1 MQSNEARQLCNNYR
15 GQVVRIYDKSGKE
28 HYGRI
33 TKVTD
38 DQVWI
43 EPIDQQRQNSNYSNN
58 RSSNRSRNDFNRERS
73 NRNYSNRDYSN
84 RNYSNRN
91 SSDRDYSNRNYS
103 NRDYS
108 NRNYRQDQRY
118 NNNFRE
124 RDNFRCGFFGCGF
137 GVSIAIGFIA
147 GIALAALFF
156 F

>member
-15 GQVVRIYDKSGKE
+15 GQVVRIYDKSGNE

-33 TKVTD
+33 SKVTD
-38 DQVWI
+38 ERVWI

-58 RSSNRSRNDFNRERS
+58 RSSNRNRNDFNRERS

-84 RNYSNRN
+84 RNSSN
-91 SSDRDYSNRNYS
+91 RDYSNRNYS

-124 RDNFRCGFFGCGF
+124 RDNFGCGFFGCGF

>member
-15 GQVVRIYDKSGKE
+15 GQVVRIYDKSGNE

-33 TKVTD
+33 SKVTD
-38 DQVWI
+38 ERVWI
-43 EPIDQQRQNSNYSNN
+43 EPIDQHRQNSNYSNK
-58 RSSNRSRNDFNRERS
+58 RSSNSSNRNRNDSYRERS

-84 RNYSNRN
+84 RNNF
-91 SSDRDYSNRNYS
+91 

-108 NRNYRQDQRY
+108 SSYYPRNQRY

-124 RDNFRCGFFGCGF
+124 RENYGCGFFGCGY

>member
-1 MQSNEARQLCNNYR
+1 MQCNEARQLCNNYR

-33 TKVTD
+33 SKVTD
-38 DQVWI
+38 DRVWI
-43 EPIDQQRQNSNYSNN
+43 EPIEQQRQNSNN
-58 RSSNRSRNDFNRERS
+58 RSSNSTNRNRNDFNRQRS

-84 RNYSNRN
+84 
-91 SSDRDYSNRNYS
+91 RDYSNRNYS

-124 RDNFRCGFFGCGF
+124 RDNFGCGFFGCGF

>member
-15 GQVVRIYDKSGKE
+15 GQVVRIYDKSGNE

-33 TKVTD
+33 SKVTD
-38 DQVWI
+38 ERVWI

-84 RNYSNRN
+84 RNSSN
-91 SSDRDYSNRNYS
+91 RDYSNRNYS

-124 RDNFRCGFFGCGF
+124 RDNFGCGFFGCGF